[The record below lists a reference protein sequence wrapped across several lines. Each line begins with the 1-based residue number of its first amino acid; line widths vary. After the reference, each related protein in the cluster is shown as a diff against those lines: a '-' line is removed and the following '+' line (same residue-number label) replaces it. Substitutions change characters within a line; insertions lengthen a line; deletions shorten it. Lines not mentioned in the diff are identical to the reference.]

1 MPVCIKLPGVK
12 GFSYEELS
20 GRAIVLL
27 VLEIGQTIRLLD
39 AKLTRLST
47 TLQGQKLRETK
58 YENKYKC

>member
-1 MPVCIKLPGVK
+1 MPVCIKLPVVE

-39 AKLTRLST
+39 AKLTTLST
-47 TLQGQKLRETK
+47 TLQA
-58 YENKYKC
+58 